1 MDIAEN
7 LGLGATEVLFRR
19 FMLNE
24 HKPWP
29 EEIDEAVLAV
39 DVTDWLF
46 EGRYAAATNPKYLK
60 EFALEHNM

>member
-7 LGLGATEVLFRR
+7 LGLGATEVPFRR

-39 DVTDWLF
+39 DVTD
-46 EGRYAAATNPKYLK
+46 
-60 EFALEHNM
+60 